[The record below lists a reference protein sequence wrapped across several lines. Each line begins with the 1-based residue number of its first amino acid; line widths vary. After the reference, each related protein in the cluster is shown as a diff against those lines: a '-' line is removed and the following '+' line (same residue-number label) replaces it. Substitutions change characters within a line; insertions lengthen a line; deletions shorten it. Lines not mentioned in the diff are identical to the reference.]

1 MAFGDSRDIAQPAL
15 WRLRSLIMVVRNPH
29 TRRQRR
35 GRGASSVLRPWWG
48 SIRRSRFMEPSV
60 SPIWLGGLI
69 VLIGVLAPIV
79 GPDWVPPA
87 GVVLPLLA
95 AGLLV
100 PRRLLLVLVGVSAI
114 VIACD
119 WAILGWKPTRPGG
132 VIVVAAAAVFAYRL
146 ASTRETLGVRGLRGE
161 SMLVDLRDRLR
172 AQGEMPALPAGW
184 VCETLLRSSG
194 PTSFG
199 GDFLVAALTA
209 DGSTLE
215 MALVDVSG
223 KGVDAGTRAL
233 LLSGA
238 LGGLLGAVPPDHFLP
253 AANDYLL
260 RQGWDEGFA
269 TAVHLVCHLASGEY
283 VLESAGHPPAA
294 QFVSGSGTWRVLDC
308 EGSLLGVMPDAEFAA
323 VKGVLGR
330 GDAMLLYTDGLV
342 ENAEREL
349 SVGIDKLMGEAERL
363 VTQGF
368 RGGVTR
374 LIETVSPDASDDRA
388 LVMFWRE

>member
-1 MAFGDSRDIAQPAL
+1 
-15 WRLRSLIMVVRNPH
+15 
-29 TRRQRR
+29 
-35 GRGASSVLRPWWG
+35 
-48 SIRRSRFMEPSV
+48 MEPSV
-60 SPIWLGGLI
+60 TPFWIGGLI
-69 VLIGVLAPIV
+69 VAIGVLAPIA
-79 GPDWVPPA
+79 GPDWVPPV

-100 PRRLLLVLVGVSAI
+100 PRRELLFLGAVTAA

-119 WAILGWKPTRPGG
+119 WGILGWKETRPGE
-132 VIVVAAAAVFAYRL
+132 VAVVVAAGVFAYRL
-146 ASTRETLGVRGLRGE
+146 AATRETLGVRGMRGE

-172 AQGEMPALPAGW
+172 AQGEMPALPKGW
-184 VCETLLRSSG
+184 ACETLLRSSG

-199 GDFLVAALTA
+199 GDFLVAAITA

-238 LGGLLGAVPPDHFLP
+238 LGGLLGAVRPERFLP

-260 RQGWDEGFA
+260 RQGWEEGFA
-269 TAVHLVCHLASGEY
+269 TAVHLVCDLTTGEY
-283 VLESAGHPPAA
+283 VVESAGHPPAA
-294 QFVSGSGTWRVLDC
+294 QFVSGSGTWRVLDS
-308 EGSLLGVMPDAEFAA
+308 EGPLLGLIPRAEFVAA
-323 VKGVLGR
+323 KGILGR

-374 LIETVSPDASDDRA
+374 LIETVAPDASDDRA